1 MTSTAATA
9 ETSTE
14 GGPRAAP
21 GPAAERAFPK
31 GFVWGAATAAYQIE
45 GAADV
50 DGRRPSIWDT
60 FAHTP
65 GRVLGGGT
73 GDVACDHY
81 RRWPDDLDLV
91 SWLGLGAYRFS
102 ISWSRGAS
110 CARDPQREPSR
121 GRFPPPHPLR
131 SPTPRRR
138 SGGRAPRPRP

>member
-21 GPAAERAFPK
+21 GPTAERAFPK

-102 ISWSRGAS
+102 ISWSRWQPEG
-110 CARDPQREPSR
+110 QGGVEPR
-121 GRFPPPHPLR
+121 GVAFYDRLVDGLLER
-131 SPTPRRR
+131 
-138 SGGRAPRPRP
+138 